1 MTTTNPRITLKAA
14 VVLSLLTGCALTG
27 ATLYLANIPPH
38 AFTPLLI
45 ASLAGVGVTLAL
57 VYWARV
63 KPVDERVGLIHDS
76 MRTHQAQPEKGQ
88 GEL

>member
-1 MTTTNPRITLKAA
+1 MTRKLAIVMTTTHPRITLKAA

-45 ASLAGVGVTLAL
+45 ASMPVNAVQPAAN
-57 VYWARV
+57 ARNNN
-63 KPVDERVGLIHDS
+63 H
-76 MRTHQAQPEKGQ
+76 T
-88 GEL
+88 